1 MSKPIDFIC
10 VGTQKAGTTT
20 LHDVLKH
27 HPNIYLPERKE
38 AHFFD
43 IDERFDKGLD
53 WWLQTFFKGDKNNKK
68 IGVFTPEYLF
78 FKNIPERI
86 KEVLGTD
93 LKIIIVLRQP
103 ARRAYSHYLM
113 SKRRGFEN
121 LDFKTALKEE
131 YSRLKEDTYY
141 NKNHFSYISR
151 GLYYDQIKR
160 YIDVFGRENVKV
172 FIFENNII
180 NNIDD
185 TLKQLQDFV
194 AVPYQKLDA
203 SKKSNEASEPKSKLI
218 RNLIFN
224 KNNPIK
230 KLFGLLP
237 ISENFKFKVASK
249 INNINQKP
257 AKDKKLLPEE
267 VQSITNTYFKEDIEK
282 TEQLLNIDLSIWK

>member
-43 IDERFDKGLD
+43 IDQRFNKGLD

-160 YIDVFGRENVKV
+160 YIDVFGIENVKV

>member
-43 IDERFDKGLD
+43 IDQRFNKGLD

-237 ISENFKFKVASK
+237 ISENFKFKVASGQK
-249 INNINQKP
+249 IITRRSTKYYQY
-257 AKDKKLLPEE
+257 LL
-267 VQSITNTYFKEDIEK
+267 
-282 TEQLLNIDLSIWK
+282 

>member
-1 MSKPIDFIC
+1 
-10 VGTQKAGTTT
+10 
-20 LHDVLKH
+20 
-27 HPNIYLPERKE
+27 
-38 AHFFD
+38 
-43 IDERFDKGLD
+43 
-53 WWLQTFFKGDKNNKK
+53 
-68 IGVFTPEYLF
+68 PEYLF

-160 YIDVFGRENVKV
+160 YIDVFGIENVKV

>member
-43 IDERFDKGLD
+43 IDQRFNKGLD

>member
-43 IDERFDKGLD
+43 IDQRFNKGLD

-160 YIDVFGRENVKV
+160 YIDVFGRENVKI